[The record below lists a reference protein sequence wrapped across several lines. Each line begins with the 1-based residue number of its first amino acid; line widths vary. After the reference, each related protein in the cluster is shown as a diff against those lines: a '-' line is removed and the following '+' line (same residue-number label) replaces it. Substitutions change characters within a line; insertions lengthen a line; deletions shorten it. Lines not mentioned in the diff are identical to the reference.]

1 MFETS
6 VVQARAKAAARH
18 PLLFSLSI
26 GAHAAAVVGI
36 VTMSVAGVTLP
47 DHAPNQLR
55 IPIIASLPPMLGNG
69 GAPKRAPAAAPPPQA
84 PKRTAA
90 PATVVAPAQVPDQV
104 PQVATTQA
112 TSTDLGPTGNSTSDD
127 TSGPGVPWG
136 NKDIGVGTDGP
147 PATDTAPAAKIYTVG
162 SDVKA
167 PKIIHRVDPQYP
179 ELGRRMRLNGLVILE
194 CIIDDTG
201 HIRDVHILRASH
213 AVFEQPAL
221 DAIRQWQFAPG
232 TMNGVPVNVQ
242 FNLTVTFHL
251 N

>member
-26 GAHAAAVVGI
+26 GAHAAVVVGV

-47 DHAPNQLR
+47 DHAPHQLR
-55 IPIIASLPPMLGNG
+55 IPFIASLPPLQGNG
-69 GAPKRAPAAAPPPQA
+69 GEQKKAPAAAPPQVQ
-84 PKRTAA
+84 KRPAA
-90 PATVVAPAQVPDQV
+90 PAAVVAPSVVPTQV

-112 TSTDLGPTGNSTSDD
+112 TSTDIGPIGTGTSTSD
-127 TSGPGVPWG
+127 TGTPGQPWG
-136 NKDIGVGTDGP
+136 NNDIGVGTDGP
-147 PATDTAPAAKIYTVG
+147 PSTVTTPAAKIYTVG
-162 SDVKA
+162 TDVKA
-167 PKIIHRVDPQYP
+167 PKVIHRVDPQYP
-179 ELGRRMRLNGLVILE
+179 ELGRRMRLNGFVILE

-201 HIRDVHILRASH
+201 HIRDAHILRSSH

-242 FNLTVTFHL
+242 FDLTVTFNIH
-251 N
+251 